1 LGREKRGEQAVSLSL
16 SLSKVL
22 LDSGDRG
29 RIDSPLHFLGAREE
43 RESRAIDGPAKS
55 VTYVAEK
62 KKRKKTTSA

>member
-1 LGREKRGEQAVSLSL
+1 
-16 SLSKVL
+16 